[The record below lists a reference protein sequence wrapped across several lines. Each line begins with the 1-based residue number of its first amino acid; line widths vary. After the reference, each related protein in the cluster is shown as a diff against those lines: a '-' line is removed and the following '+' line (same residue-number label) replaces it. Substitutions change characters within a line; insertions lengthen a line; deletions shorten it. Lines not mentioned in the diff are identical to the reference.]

1 MHIAMLIFRN
11 IRTGGGGRYAA
22 YVEKDAI
29 DRFVIDEPSEA
40 FAAQLGIGDADHLT
54 AQEQLGHL
62 FDGRRADGQP
72 IDGRRYRSGPADRE
86 TGKQSRP
93 LGSIAFC
100 LSPHKSISI
109 LGQVIGND
117 HERKA
122 VWQGHRQAV
131 IDAMHKLSGIVGITR
146 DGQPGETLTF
156 AHTHAAAR
164 PLARG
169 DNGDAHLQP
178 PNLGQQPA
186 HGRRPRGRIEHQ
198 TATAPGA

>member
-72 IDGRRYRSGPADRE
+72 IDGRRYRFGA
-86 TGKQSRP
+86 GRP
-93 LGSIAFC
+93 R
-100 LSPHKSISI
+100 
-109 LGQVIGND
+109 N
-117 HERKA
+117 
-122 VWQGHRQAV
+122 RQAV
-131 IDAMHKLSGIVGITR
+131 T
-146 DGQPGETLTF
+146 
-156 AHTHAAAR
+156 AAGLHCLLPVAAQVDFNSRASDRQR
-164 PLARG
+164 P
-169 DNGDAHLQP
+169 
-178 PNLGQQPA
+178 
-186 HGRRPRGRIEHQ
+186 
-198 TATAPGA
+198 